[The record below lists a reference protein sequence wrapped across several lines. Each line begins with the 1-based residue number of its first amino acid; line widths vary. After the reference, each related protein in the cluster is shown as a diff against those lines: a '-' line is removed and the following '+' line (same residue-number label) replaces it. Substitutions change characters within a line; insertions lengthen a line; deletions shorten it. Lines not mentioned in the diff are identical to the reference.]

1 MTGVVP
7 AARVDTR
14 HPQYQELKSRVHQ
27 GLLNRLNLERLTRVR
42 REDAEPEIRGVI
54 TEMLDAESIQ
64 IPLSLFER
72 QVAGRR
78 RPERVVRPGPA
89 SRNCWRIPRSRTSS

>member
-1 MTGVVP
+1 MTLARST

-42 REDAEPEIRGVI
+42 REEAEPEIRGLI
-54 TEMLDAESIQ
+54 IEH
-64 IPLSLFER
+64 
-72 QVAGRR
+72 AGRGE
-78 RPERVVRPGPA
+78 RPDPAQPVRA
-89 SRNCWRIPRSRTSS
+89 RSR